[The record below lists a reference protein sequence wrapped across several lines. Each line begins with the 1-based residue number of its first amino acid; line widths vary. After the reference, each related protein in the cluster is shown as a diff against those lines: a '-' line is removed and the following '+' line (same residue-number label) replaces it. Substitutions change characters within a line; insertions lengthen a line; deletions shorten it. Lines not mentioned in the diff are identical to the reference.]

1 MGNGK
6 KRYHVDDFI
15 PRIRAPRIMS
25 GEHGLAMMK
34 MITAMQKGQEAI
46 GKMKSG
52 RMGEDI

>member
-1 MGNGK
+1 MATVMGNGK

-34 MITAMQKGQEAI
+34 MITAMAKANA
-46 GKMKSG
+46 S
-52 RMGEDI
+52 RTN